1 MSNTHESQTLVSL
14 LGAFCEAF
22 NQHDPETIVSMITDD
37 CEFRPAMGDHSFG
50 ASVKGKQAI
59 KEAFE
64 NTFAMFPDAK
74 WVPRNNNE
82 VFGERGFSEWTFIA
96 TRKSDGAYFEVDGV
110 DLFFFK
116 DGKICLK
123 DTYRKQR
130 EPILPK

>member
-1 MSNTHESQTLVSL
+1 MSNTHEIQTLVSL

-22 NQHDPETIVSMITDD
+22 NRHDPETIVSMITDD
-37 CEFRPAMGDHSFG
+37 CEFRPAMGDNSFG
-50 ASVKGKQAI
+50 ASIKGKQAI

-82 VFGERGFSEWTFIA
+82 VFGQRGFSEWTFIA
-96 TRKSDGAYFEVDGV
+96 TRKSDGADFEVDGV

-116 DGKICLK
+116 NGKICLK

-130 EPILPK
+130 DPKLP